1 MHVVDLLK
9 RNAVGTAGSADFRA
23 GLPGGGSALARHHH
37 SRSGAVTR

>member
-9 RNAVGTAGSADFRA
+9 RNAAGSADFRA
-23 GLPGGGSALARHHH
+23 GLPGGGSALAQHH